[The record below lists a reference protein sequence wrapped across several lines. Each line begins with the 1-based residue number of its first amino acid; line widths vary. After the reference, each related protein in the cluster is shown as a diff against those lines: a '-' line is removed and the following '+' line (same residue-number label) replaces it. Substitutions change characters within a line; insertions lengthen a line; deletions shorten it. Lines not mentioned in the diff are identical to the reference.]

1 MAHREGS
8 KHDGRGKRGGKA
20 GSGEGLSLDARQLKI
35 EEVNLEISGLLDIEI
50 KNLEAELTLDL
61 DLDKL
66 TVVLGRILE
75 AVDENPE
82 SLRSVLETVES
93 GVKNAAKDGEAE
105 GEATEAA
112 ERKAKELGVSLA
124 SVEGTGSGGRITVE
138 DVEKAAGNGE

>member
-50 KNLEAELTLDL
+50 KNLEAELTL